1 MEFQDDFKY
10 FVLFTNVPST
20 SAFNK
25 ARLSVIQY
33 FGWKRVAI
41 LREYDDKLFTEV
53 LFLLRHWLERRN
65 PHPHPHPHPL
75 CYSQTRRCFYPEY
88 CNVEIRLTN
97 CNISYLLTDR
107 SDQVETGPCELAITS
122 QCASSCKI
130 QLQNKI

>member
-53 LFLLRHWLERRN
+53 RFLLRHWFERRT
-65 PHPHPHPHPL
+65 PPPL
-75 CYSQTRRCFYPEY
+75 CYSQTRCYFYPEY
-88 CNVEIRLTN
+88 CNVEIGLAN

-107 SDQVETGPCELAITS
+107 SDQVETGPCEFAITS
-122 QCASSCKI
+122 QCATFCFSSSHNII